1 MGHQHSHYPITRN
14 CSLFMGLRDLLG
26 RGKRT
31 PAKSTSTTKM
41 HASVAPASAS
51 LLSNKTPASERM
63 QQLLDENARVENK
76 ARVVR
81 RKYQSLMREREDL
94 ECELDT
100 VVQYEIEFPASGP
113 LGIDLETD
121 FYGRHAVVRKVQRHS
136 AAYALTK
143 QEARRI
149 LRAGHIVVAVNG
161 QDVSRMAFAQVLDA
175 VRTASSPRVLRFL
188 DASLL
193 PIAQLQH
200 ERVLVNRDQY
210 GFAKEDA
217 YILEYRKHQRRRQ
230 DEVSC
235 PRVTSSTSCLGLTA
249 SSGVVYVEL

>member
-1 MGHQHSHYPITRN
+1 
-14 CSLFMGLRDLLG
+14 MGLRDLLG

-31 PAKSTSTTKM
+31 PAKSTPTTSSTKM
-41 HASVAPASAS
+41 HASVAPVSAS
-51 LLSNKTPASERM
+51 SLLRNKTPASVRM

-81 RKYQSLMREREDL
+81 RKYQSLIREREDP

-121 FYGRHAVVRKVQRHS
+121 FYCRHAVVRNLQRHS
-136 AAYALTK
+136 AAYALAK

-161 QDVSRMAFAQVLDA
+161 QDVSRLAFAQVLDA
-175 VRTASSPRVLRFL
+175 VRTASFPRVLRFL
-188 DASLL
+188 NPTLL

-200 ERVLVNRDQY
+200 ESVLVNRDQY

-230 DEVSC
+230 DEVGREAGRRRAAASC
-235 PRVTSSTSCLGLTA
+235 FGADSSCSDVLI
-249 SSGVVYVEL
+249 EL